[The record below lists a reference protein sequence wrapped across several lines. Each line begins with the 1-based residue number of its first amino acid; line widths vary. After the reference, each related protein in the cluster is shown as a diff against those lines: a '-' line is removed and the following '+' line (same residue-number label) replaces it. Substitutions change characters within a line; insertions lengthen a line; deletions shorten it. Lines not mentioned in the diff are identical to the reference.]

1 MGGTMQ
7 TEITSAQKDKM
18 VDLDTSGEGAEVEL
32 EDKSH
37 GAVKPDTYEEVK
49 TEEKDTLE
57 PKVEVQEEQQSEEM
71 DQYSDKVKK
80 RIDKLTYKIREAER
94 EREAALQFAQNVQ
107 KELSEAKKKTYDID
121 KGYMSESEVRNKMAA
136 DIARQSLISA
146 REAGDYVKEE
156 EARAALTKLDL
167 EAERIRVTKSKK
179 EQEYEDFQ
187 KELEKEQQTN
197 NQQPTQRPQPSDK
210 ALAWAEK
217 NTWFR
222 QDAEM
227 TDYAQRIHR
236 GLVAEGFD
244 TESDDYYDELTNR
257 VKNKFPESFS
267 KGEDQAT
274 RSNKIAQ
281 PVASASR
288 SATSGRK
295 SVRLTPSQVKIAN
308 KLGVPLSEY
317 AKYV

>member
-1 MGGTMQ
+1 MQ
-7 TEITSAQKDKM
+7 TELKTAKDDKL

-37 GAVKPDTYEEVK
+37 GTVKPDKYEEVK
-49 TEEKDTLE
+49 TEEKE
-57 PKVEVQEEQQSEEM
+57 PLAPQVEVQDQSDEM

-80 RIDKLTYKIREAER
+80 RIDKLTYKVREAER
-94 EREAALQFAQNVQ
+94 EKEAALQFAQNVQ
-107 KELSEAKKKTYDID
+107 KELAEAKTKAFDID

-136 DIARQSLISA
+136 DLARQTLIAA
-146 REAGDYVKEE
+146 RESGDYAKEE
-156 EARAALTKLDL
+156 EARQALTKLDL
-167 EAERIRVTKSKK
+167 ESERIRVTKNKK
-179 EQEYEDFQ
+179 EQEYEEFQ
-187 KELEKEQQTN
+187 KKMEQEQQSYT
-197 NQQPTQRPQPSDK
+197 QPTAQRAQPSQK
-210 ALAWAEK
+210 AIEWAEK

-222 QDAEM
+222 SDAEM
-227 TDYAQRIHR
+227 TDAAQRIHR

-244 TESDDYYDELTNR
+244 TESDDYYNELTQR
-257 VKNKFPESFS
+257 VKNKFPESF
-267 KGEDQAT
+267 KDEDQAT
-274 RSNKIAQ
+274 RSAKIAQ

>member
-1 MGGTMQ
+1 MQ
-7 TEITSAQKDKM
+7 TELNTAKDEKL

-37 GAVKPDTYEEVK
+37 GAVAPEKYEEVK
-49 TEEKDTLE
+49 TEEKDPLK
-57 PKVEVQEEQQSEEM
+57 PEVVEQQSEEM

-80 RIDKLTYKIREAER
+80 RIDKLTWKIREAER
-94 EREAALQFAQNVQ
+94 EKDAALTFAQNVQ
-107 KELSEAKKKTYDID
+107 KELQDARKKTFDID
-121 KGYMSESEVRNKMAA
+121 KGYMSESEVRNKMAS
-136 DIARQSLISA
+136 DLARQNLIAA
-146 REAGDYVKEE
+146 REAGDYQKEE
-156 EARAALTKLDL
+156 EARQALTKLDL

-179 EQEYEDFQ
+179 EQEYEQFS
-187 KELEKEQQTN
+187 KEYENVQQQVQN
-197 NQQPTQRPQPSDK
+197 EPRPQPSQK

-222 QDAEM
+222 SDAEM

-257 VKNKFPESFS
+257 VKNKFPESFEGS
-267 KGEDQAT
+267 DQT
-274 RSNKIAQ
+274 IRGNTIAQ
-281 PVASASR
+281 PVASATG
-288 SATSGRK
+288 SATPGRK
-295 SVRLTPSQVKIAN
+295 SVKLTASQVKIAK
-308 KLGVPLSEY
+308 KLGVPLAEY

>member
-1 MGGTMQ
+1 
-7 TEITSAQKDKM
+7 M
-18 VDLDTSGEGAEVEL
+18 VDLDVSGEGAEIEL

-37 GAVKPDTYEEVK
+37 GSVKPETFEEIK
-49 TEEKDTLE
+49 TEEKDPLQ
-57 PKVEVQEEQQSEEM
+57 PQVEEQSEEM

-80 RIDKLTYKIREAER
+80 RIDKLTWKIREAER
-94 EREAALQFAQNVQ
+94 EREAALEFAQNVQ
-107 KELSEAKKKTYDID
+107 KELAESKKKTFDID
-121 KGYMSESEVRNKMAA
+121 KGYMSESEVRNKMAS
-136 DIARQSLISA
+136 DLARQNLITA
-146 REAGDYVKEE
+146 RESGDFQKEE

-167 EAERIRVTKSKK
+167 EAERIRVTKTKK
-179 EQEYEDFQ
+179 EKEYEEF
-187 KELEKEQQTN
+187 EKQIQEAPQQNT
-197 NQQPTQRPQPSDK
+197 PRPQPSQK
-210 ALAWAEK
+210 ALAWAEQ

-222 QDAEM
+222 SDAEM

-244 TESDDYYDELTNR
+244 TESDDYYNELTNR
-257 VKNKFPESFS
+257 VKNKFPESFEDS
-267 KGEDQAT
+267 DQAT
-274 RSNKIAQ
+274 RSTKIAQ

-295 SVRLTPSQVKIAN
+295 SVRLSPSQVKIAN

>member
-1 MGGTMQ
+1 MQ
-7 TEITSAQKDKM
+7 TELNTAKDEKL

-37 GAVKPDTYEEVK
+37 GAVAPEKYEEVK
-49 TEEKDTLE
+49 TDEKDPLN
-57 PKVEVQEEQQSEEM
+57 PAVEQEQQVEEM

-80 RIDKLTYKIREAER
+80 RIDKLTFKVREAER
-94 EREAALQFAQNVQ
+94 EREAALTFAQNVQ
-107 KELSEAKKKTYDID
+107 KELADAKTKAYDID

-136 DIARQSLISA
+136 DLARQALIAA
-146 REAGDYVKEE
+146 RESGDYSKEE

-179 EQEYEDFQ
+179 EQEYENFQ
-187 KELEKEQQTN
+187 KELEKEQQSYSR
-197 NQQPTQRPQPSDK
+197 PTTERPQPSQK

-222 QDAEM
+222 SDAEM

-244 TESDDYYDELTNR
+244 TESDDYYNELTLR
-257 VKNKFPESFS
+257 VKNKFPESFEGS
-267 KGEDQAT
+267 DQT
-274 RSNKIAQ
+274 NRSNTIAQ
-281 PVASASR
+281 PVASATR
-288 SATSGRK
+288 SATTGRK
-295 SVRLTPSQVKIAN
+295 SVKLTASQVKIAK
-308 KLGVPLSEY
+308 KLGVPLAEY

>member
-1 MGGTMQ
+1 MQ
-7 TEITSAQKDKM
+7 TELKTAKDEKL

-37 GAVKPDTYEEVK
+37 GTVAPDKYEEVK
-49 TEEKDTLE
+49 TEEKDPLK
-57 PKVEVQEEQQSEEM
+57 PKVEVQDEQTEEM

-80 RIDKLTYKIREAER
+80 RIDKLTFKVREAER
-94 EREAALQFAQNVQ
+94 EREAALVFAQNVQ
-107 KELSEAKKKTYDID
+107 KELTDAKSKAYDID

-136 DIARQSLISA
+136 DLARQTLIAA
-146 REAGDYVKEE
+146 REAGDYSKEE
-156 EARAALTKLDL
+156 EARQALTKLDL
-167 EAERIRVTKSKK
+167 ESERIRVTKQKK
-179 EQEYEDFQ
+179 EQEYETFQ
-187 KELEKEQQTN
+187 KEME
-197 NQQPTQRPQPSDK
+197 NQQQVNLQPTAPRPQPSEK

-222 QDAEM
+222 SDAEM

-244 TESDDYYDELTNR
+244 TESDDYYNELTVR
-257 VKNKFPESFS
+257 VKNKFPESFEGS
-267 KGEDQAT
+267 DQTT
-274 RSNKIAQ
+274 RSTKIAQ
-281 PVASASR
+281 PGASATR
-288 SATSGRK
+288 SATTGRK

>member
-1 MGGTMQ
+1 MQ
-7 TEITSAQKDKM
+7 TELNTAKDEKL

-37 GAVKPDTYEEVK
+37 GAVSPEQYEEVK
-49 TEEKDTLE
+49 TEEKDPLNPAVT
-57 PKVEVQEEQQSEEM
+57 EQQDEM

-80 RIDKLTYKIREAER
+80 RIDKLTWKVREAER
-94 EREAALQFAQNVQ
+94 EKDAALTFAQNVQ
-107 KELSEAKKKTYDID
+107 KELQDAKKKTFDID
-121 KGYMSESEVRNKMAA
+121 KGYMSESEVRNKMAS
-136 DIARQSLISA
+136 DLARQNLIAA
-146 REAGDYVKEE
+146 REAGDYQKEE
-156 EARAALTKLDL
+156 EARQALTKLDL

-179 EQEYEDFQ
+179 EQEYEQFSKEYENVQQQFQ
-187 KELEKEQQTN
+187 NE
-197 NQQPTQRPQPSDK
+197 PRPQPSQK

-222 QDAEM
+222 SDAEM

-257 VKNKFPESFS
+257 VKNKFPESFEGS
-267 KGEDQAT
+267 DQT
-274 RSNKIAQ
+274 IRGNTIAQ
-281 PVASASR
+281 PVASATR
-288 SATSGRK
+288 SATTGRK
-295 SVRLTPSQVKIAN
+295 SVKLTASQVKIAK
-308 KLGVPLSEY
+308 KLGVPLTEY

>member
-37 GAVKPDTYEEVK
+37 GTVKPDTYEEVK
-49 TEEKDTLE
+49 TEEKDPLQ
-57 PKVEVQEEQQSEEM
+57 PKVEIQEEQQGEM

-80 RIDKLTYKIREAER
+80 RIDKMTWKLREAER
-94 EREAALQFAQNVQ
+94 EKEAAFQYAQNVQ
-107 KELSEAKKKTYDID
+107 KELSEAKKKTFDID
-121 KGYMSESEVRNKMAA
+121 KGYMSESEVRNKMAS
-136 DIARQSLISA
+136 DLARQNLIRA
-146 REAGDYVKEE
+146 REAGDYQLEE
-156 EARAALTKLDL
+156 EARQALTKLDL

-179 EQEYEDFQ
+179 EQEYEEFQ
-187 KELEKEQQTN
+187 KEVEQQSTP
-197 NQQPTQRPQPSDK
+197 QQPQSRPQPSQK
-210 ALAWAEK
+210 ALDWAEK
-217 NTWFR
+217 NSWFR
-222 QDAEM
+222 QDEEM

>member
-1 MGGTMQ
+1 MQ
-7 TEITSAQKDKM
+7 TEITSGQKEKM
-18 VDLDTSGEGAEVEL
+18 VDLDTSGEGAEIEI

-37 GAVKPDTYEEVK
+37 GTVSPEKYEEVK
-49 TEEKDTLE
+49 TEEKDPLD
-57 PKVEVQEEQQSEEM
+57 PKVEVKDEQQTEEM

-94 EREAALQFAQNVQ
+94 EKEAAFTFAQNVQ
-107 KELSEAKKKTYDID
+107 KELSDAKKKTYDID
-121 KGYMSESEVRNKMAA
+121 KGYMSESEVRNRMAS
-136 DIARQSLISA
+136 DLARQNLITA
-146 REAGDYVKEE
+146 REAGDYNKEE
-156 EARAALTKLDL
+156 ESRAALTKLDL

-179 EQEYEDFQ
+179 EQEFEQFQ
-187 KELEKEQQTN
+187 KEQEQIQ
-197 NQQPTQRPQPSDK
+197 NQPAPQSKPQPSEK

-222 QDAEM
+222 SNADM

-244 TESDDYYDELTNR
+244 TESDEYYDELTDR
-257 VKNKFPESFS
+257 VKNKFPESFQGS
-267 KGEDQAT
+267 DQT
-274 RSNKIAQ
+274 IRSNKIAQ
-281 PVASASR
+281 PVASATR

>member
-1 MGGTMQ
+1 MQ
-7 TEITSAQKDKM
+7 TEITSGQKDKM
-18 VDLDTSGEGAEVEL
+18 VDLDTSGDGQVVEL

-37 GAVKPDTYEEVK
+37 GSVAPEQYEEVK
-49 TEEKDTLE
+49 TEEKDPLK
-57 PKVEVQEEQQSEEM
+57 PAVEEQSEEM
-71 DQYSDKVKK
+71 DDYSDKVKK
-80 RIDKLTYKIREAER
+80 RIDKMTWKLREAER

-107 KELSEAKKKTYDID
+107 KELSETKKKTYDID

-136 DIARQSLISA
+136 DLARQNLIAA
-146 REAGDYVKEE
+146 REAGDYQKEE
-156 EARAALTKLDL
+156 EARQALTKLDL
-167 EAERIRVTKSKK
+167 EAERIRVTKTKK
-179 EQEYEDFQ
+179 EREYEEFQ
-187 KELEKEQQTN
+187 KQLEQEQQAYA
-197 NQQPTQRPQPSDK
+197 QQPQQVRPQPSSK

-217 NTWFR
+217 NPWFR
-222 QDAEM
+222 QDEEM

-244 TESDDYYDELTNR
+244 TESDEYYDELTNR

-267 KGEDQAT
+267 RGSDQT
-274 RSNKIAQ
+274 TGGNKIVQ

>member
-1 MGGTMQ
+1 MQ
-7 TEITSAQKDKM
+7 TELNTAKDEKL

-37 GAVKPDTYEEVK
+37 GAVAPEKYEEVK
-49 TEEKDTLE
+49 TEEKDPLN
-57 PKVEVQEEQQSEEM
+57 PEVVEQQSEEM

-80 RIDKLTYKIREAER
+80 RIDKLTWKIREAER
-94 EREAALQFAQNVQ
+94 EKEAALVFAQNVQ
-107 KELSEAKKKTYDID
+107 KELQDAKKKTYDID
-121 KGYMSESEVRNKMAA
+121 KGYMSESEVRNKMAS
-136 DIARQSLISA
+136 DLARQNLIAA
-146 REAGDYVKEE
+146 REAGDYSKEE
-156 EARAALTKLDL
+156 EARQALTKLDL

-179 EQEYEDFQ
+179 EQEYEQFS
-187 KELEKEQQTN
+187 KEYENVQQQIQN
-197 NQQPTQRPQPSDK
+197 EPRPQPSQK

-222 QDAEM
+222 SDAEM

-257 VKNKFPESFS
+257 VKNKFPESFEGS
-267 KGEDQAT
+267 DQT
-274 RSNKIAQ
+274 IRGNTIAQ
-281 PVASASR
+281 PVASATR
-288 SATSGRK
+288 SATPGRK
-295 SVRLTPSQVKIAN
+295 SVKLTASQVKIAK
-308 KLGVPLSEY
+308 KLGVPLAEY

>member
-1 MGGTMQ
+1 MQ

-18 VDLDTSGEGAEVEL
+18 VDLDTSGEGAEIEL

-37 GAVKPDTYEEVK
+37 GAVKPESYEEVK
-49 TEEKDTLE
+49 TEEKDPLQ
-57 PKVEVQEEQQSEEM
+57 PKVETDDQSDEM

-80 RIDKLTYKIREAER
+80 RIDKMTWKLREAER

-136 DIARQSLISA
+136 DLARQNLIAA
-146 REAGDYVKEE
+146 REAGDYQKEE
-156 EARAALTKLDL
+156 EARQALTKLDL

-179 EQEYEDFQ
+179 EREYEEFQ
-187 KELEKEQQTN
+187 KQLEQEQQAYA
-197 NQQPTQRPQPSDK
+197 QQPQARPQPSQK

-217 NTWFR
+217 NPWFR
-222 QDAEM
+222 QDEEM

-257 VKNKFPESFS
+257 VRNKFPESFS
-267 KGEDQAT
+267 KGSDQT
-274 RSNKIAQ
+274 NGSNRIVQ

-295 SVRLTPSQVKIAN
+295 SVKLTPSQVKIAN

>member
-1 MGGTMQ
+1 MQ
-7 TEITSAQKDKM
+7 TEITSGQKEKM
-18 VDLDTSGEGAEVEL
+18 VDLDTSGEGAEIEL

-37 GAVKPDTYEEVK
+37 GAVSPDKYEEVK
-49 TEEKDTLE
+49 TEEKDPLK
-57 PKVEVQEEQQSEEM
+57 PEVQEEEQSEEK

-107 KELSEAKKKTYDID
+107 KELSVAKKQTHEVD
-121 KGYMSESEVRNKMAA
+121 KGYMSESEVRNRMASDLA
-136 DIARQSLISA
+136 RANLIAA
-146 REAGDYVKEE
+146 REQGDYSKEE
-156 EARAALTKLDL
+156 EARQALTKLDL

-179 EQEYEDFQ
+179 EQEYEEFQ
-187 KELEKEQQTN
+187 NKMEQEQQANT
-197 NQQPTQRPQPSDK
+197 QPTNQRREPSQK

-222 QDAEM
+222 SDGEM

-244 TESDDYYDELTNR
+244 TESDDYYNELTVR
-257 VKNKFPESFS
+257 VKNKFPESFT
-267 KGEDQAT
+267 KDEDQAI
-274 RSNKIAQ
+274 RSNKLAQ

>member
-1 MGGTMQ
+1 MQ
-7 TEITSAQKDKM
+7 TEITSGQKEKM
-18 VDLDTSGEGAEVEL
+18 VDLDTSGEGAEIEL

-37 GAVKPDTYEEVK
+37 GTVSPEKYEEVK
-49 TEEKDTLE
+49 TEDKDPLT
-57 PKVEVQEEQQSEEM
+57 PVVEEQAEEM

-94 EREAALQFAQNVQ
+94 EKEAAFTFAQNVQ

-136 DIARQSLISA
+136 DLAKQNLITA
-146 REAGDYVKEE
+146 REAGDYSREE
-156 EARAALTKLDL
+156 EARQALTKLDL

-179 EQEYEDFQ
+179 EQEYEEF
-187 KELEKEQQTN
+187 EKQLEQQQAAPQQN
-197 NQQPTQRPQPSDK
+197 EVRQQPSNK
-210 ALAWAEK
+210 AIAWAEK

-222 QDAEM
+222 SNTDM
-227 TDYAQRIHR
+227 TDHAQRIHR

-244 TESDDYYDELTNR
+244 TESDEYYDELTNR
-257 VKNKFPESFS
+257 VKTKFPESFQDS
-267 KGEDQAT
+267 DQT
-274 RSNKIAQ
+274 IRSNKLAQ

>member
-1 MGGTMQ
+1 
-7 TEITSAQKDKM
+7 M
-18 VDLDTSGEGAEVEL
+18 VDLDISGEGVEIDL
-32 EDKSH
+32 SEDKSH
-37 GAVKPDTYEEVK
+37 GAVKSDKYEPVK
-49 TEEKDTLE
+49 TEEREPLSAEAVDTD
-57 PKVEVQEEQQSEEM
+57 QSDEM
-71 DQYSDKVKK
+71 DEYSDKVKK
-80 RIDKLTYKIREAER
+80 RIDKLTWKLREAER
-94 EREAALQFAQNVQ
+94 EREAAFHFAQNVQ
-107 KELSEAKKKTYDID
+107 KELSESKKKTYDID

-136 DIARQSLISA
+136 DLARQNLIAA

-167 EAERIRVTKSKK
+167 EAERIRVTKQKK
-179 EQEYEDFQ
+179 EREYEEFQ
-187 KELEKEQQTN
+187 KQLEQEQQT
-197 NQQPTQRPQPSDK
+197 QAQPQARPQPSQK
-210 ALAWAEK
+210 ALAWAER
-217 NTWFR
+217 NPWFR
-222 QDAEM
+222 SDEEM

-244 TESDDYYDELTNR
+244 TESDEYYDELTHR

-267 KGEDQAT
+267 KGEDQAI

>member
-1 MGGTMQ
+1 MQ
-7 TEITSAQKDKM
+7 TELKTAKDEKL

-37 GAVKPDTYEEVK
+37 GAVKPDKYEEVK
-49 TEEKDTLE
+49 TEEKEPLA
-57 PKVEVQEEQQSEEM
+57 PKVEVADEQQSEEM

-80 RIDKLTYKIREAER
+80 RIDKLTFKIREAER
-94 EREAALQFAQNVQ
+94 EREAALVFAQNVQ
-107 KELSEAKKKTYDID
+107 KELTDAKSKAYDID

-136 DIARQSLISA
+136 DLARQTLIAA
-146 REAGDYVKEE
+146 REAGDYSKEE
-156 EARAALTKLDL
+156 EARQALTKLDL
-167 EAERIRVTKSKK
+167 ESERIRVTKQKK
-179 EQEYEDFQ
+179 EQEYENFQ
-187 KELEKEQQTN
+187 KEMENKQQVN
-197 NQQPTQRPQPSDK
+197 PQPSAPRPQPSEK

-222 QDAEM
+222 SDAEM

-244 TESDDYYDELTNR
+244 TESDDYYNELTVR
-257 VKNKFPESFS
+257 VKNKFPESFEDS
-267 KGEDQAT
+267 DQAT
-274 RSNKIAQ
+274 RSAKIAQ

-288 SATSGRK
+288 SATKGRK

>member
-1 MGGTMQ
+1 MQ
-7 TEITSAQKDKM
+7 TELKTVKDEKL
-18 VDLDTSGEGAEVEL
+18 VDLDVSGEGAEIEL

-37 GAVKPDTYEEVK
+37 GAVKPDKYEKIK
-49 TEEKDTLE
+49 TEEKDPLKPAE
-57 PKVEVQEEQQSEEM
+57 VEVAEEQSEEM

-94 EREAALQFAQNVQ
+94 EKDAAIQYAQNVQ
-107 KELSEAKKKTYDID
+107 KELTEAKTKAYDID

-136 DIARQSLISA
+136 DLARQALIAA
-146 REAGDYVKEE
+146 RNEGDYSKEE

-167 EAERIRVTKSKK
+167 ESERIRVTKQKK
-179 EQEYEDFQ
+179 EQEYENFQ
-187 KELEKEQQTN
+187 KELETQQQTY
-197 NQQPTQRPQPSDK
+197 QQPVTQRPQPSQK
-210 ALAWAEK
+210 AIDWAEK
-217 NTWFR
+217 NTWFKS
-222 QDAEM
+222 DPEM

-244 TESDDYYDELTNR
+244 TESDNYYNELTQR
-257 VKNKFPESFS
+257 VKLKFPESFEGS
-267 KGEDQAT
+267 DQTT
-274 RSNKIAQ
+274 RSAKIAQ
-281 PVASASR
+281 PVASANR
-288 SATSGRK
+288 SATTGRK

>member
-1 MGGTMQ
+1 MQ
-7 TEITSAQKDKM
+7 TELNTAKDEKL

-37 GAVKPDTYEEVK
+37 GAVAPEKYEEVK
-49 TEEKDTLE
+49 TEEKDPLN
-57 PKVEVQEEQQSEEM
+57 PEVAEQQTEEM

-80 RIDKLTYKIREAER
+80 RIDKLTWKIREAER
-94 EREAALQFAQNVQ
+94 EKDAALTFAQNVQ
-107 KELSEAKKKTYDID
+107 KELQDAKKKTFDID
-121 KGYMSESEVRNKMAA
+121 KGYMSESEVRNKMAS
-136 DIARQSLISA
+136 DLARQNLIAA
-146 REAGDYVKEE
+146 REAGDYAKEE
-156 EARAALTKLDL
+156 EARQALTKLDL

-179 EQEYEDFQ
+179 EQEYEQFS
-187 KELEKEQQTN
+187 KEYENVQQQVQN
-197 NQQPTQRPQPSDK
+197 EPRPQPSQK

-222 QDAEM
+222 SDAEM

-257 VKNKFPESFS
+257 VKNKFPESFEGS
-267 KGEDQAT
+267 DQT
-274 RSNKIAQ
+274 IRGNTIAQ
-281 PVASASR
+281 PVASATR
-288 SATSGRK
+288 SATPGRK
-295 SVRLTPSQVKIAN
+295 SVKLTASQVKIAK
-308 KLGVPLSEY
+308 KLGVPLAEY